1 MVQMGTTSIQTFAMT
16 SIVPRA
22 ARAAAFAFAIVAA
35 PAVSAQDGGRGLFGG
50 LFGQDQRPPQPVGQA
65 NDAELIVRIDRLE
78 RQLREQT
85 GAIEQLQYRN
95 QQLEQLVKRLQED
108 TEFRFQ
114 ELGSKGAART
124 PAPLVRPQA
133 PTVLGPVAPARRSDV
148 SEPNDGLT
156 AGTGRRSDAFDPAA
170 NQTAPGAPRV
180 LGSLPSTAGPESVS
194 RNPPPVIEAPPDVPL
209 ARAGGVPNLPTLGAN
224 AAGDPVARV
233 PGAALLAPPPPRN
246 PNATGA
252 QIAAVE
258 PPSNTPK
265 DTYDLAY
272 GYVLRKDYALAEDGF
287 RTFLRKFPGDRLVGD
302 ANYWLGESMFQ
313 RQRYRDA
320 AELFLAVTTKFEGSS
335 RAPDALL
342 RLGQSLV
349 ALGEK
354 EAGCAALGEVGRKY
368 PRASVSLKQGV
379 DREQKRAHC

>member
-1 MVQMGTTSIQTFAMT
+1 MS

-22 ARAAAFAFAIVAA
+22 AQAVAFACAIVVG
-35 PAVSAQDGGRGLFGG
+35 PALWAQDGGRGLFGG
-50 LFGQDQRPPQPVGQA
+50 IFSQDRPPQPVGQA
-65 NDAELIVRIDRLE
+65 SESDLVVRIDRLE
-78 RQLREQT
+78 RHIREMT
-85 GAIEQLQYRN
+85 GTIEQLQYRN

-124 PAPLVRPQA
+124 PAPAVRPQA
-133 PTVLGPVAPARRSDV
+133 PAAQGPMAPARRSDV
-148 SEPNDGLT
+148 SEPSEGPT
-156 AGTGRRSDAFDPAA
+156 AGTGRRSDAFDPIA
-170 NQTAPGAPRV
+170 NPTAPGAPRV
-180 LGSLPSTAGPESVS
+180 LGSVPAAGGPEAVS
-194 RNPPPVIEAPPDVPL
+194 RNPPPVIEAPPEVPIARGGSSPSL
-209 ARAGGVPNLPTLGAN
+209 AALG
-224 AAGDPVARV
+224 AGDPAARA
-233 PGAALLAPPPPRN
+233 PGTSPGSVLPPPPPRN

-252 QIAAVE
+252 QAAAVE

-320 AELFLAVTTKFEGSS
+320 AELFLAVTTKFETSS
-335 RAPDALL
+335 KAADALL

-368 PRASVSLKQGV
+368 PRASVGLKQGV
-379 DREQKRAHC
+379 DREQKRARC

>member
-1 MVQMGTTSIQTFAMT
+1 MVSLGTTSIQTFAMT

-22 ARAAAFAFAIVAA
+22 ACAAAFALAFAAA
-35 PAVSAQDGGRGLFGG
+35 PAVLAQDGGRGLFGG
-50 LFGQDQRPPQPVGQA
+50 IFSQEQRPPQPVGQA
-65 NDAELIVRIDRLE
+65 SDADLIVRIDRLE
-78 RQLREQT
+78 RQLREMT

-95 QQLEQLVKRLQED
+95 QQLEQLVKRQQED
-108 TEFRFQ
+108 SEFRFQ
-114 ELGSKGAART
+114 ELGSKGAVRS
-124 PAPLVRPQA
+124 PSRPQT
-133 PTVLGPVAPARRSDV
+133 PTVLGPAAPARRSDV
-148 SEPNDGLT
+148 LEPNDGPT
-156 AGTGRRSDAFDPAA
+156 AGAGRRSDAFDPAA
-170 NQTAPGAPRV
+170 NPNAPGAPRV
-180 LGSLPSTAGPESVS
+180 LGSLPGAAGPESVS
-194 RNPPPVIEAPPDVPL
+194 RNPPPVIAGPPDAPP
-209 ARAGGVPNLPTLGAN
+209 ARAGSPNFSTLGAN
-224 AAGDPVARV
+224 AAGDPAARA
-233 PGAALLAPPPPRN
+233 PGAASSGSLLPPPPPRN
-246 PNATGA
+246 PNATGG
-252 QIAAVE
+252 QVAAVE

-320 AELFLAVTTKFEGSS
+320 AELFLAVTTKFETSS
-335 RAPDALL
+335 KAADALL

-379 DREQKRAHC
+379 DREQKRARC

>member
-1 MVQMGTTSIQTFAMT
+1 MT
-16 SIVPRA
+16 SIVPRVV
-22 ARAAAFAFAIVAA
+22 RAAAFVCAVVVA
-35 PAVSAQDGGRGLFGG
+35 PAASAQDSGRGFFGG
-50 LFGQDQRPPQPVGQA
+50 IFPQDQRPPQPVGQA
-65 NDAELIVRIDRLE
+65 SDADSVVRIDRLE
-78 RQLREQT
+78 RQLRELT
-85 GAIEQLQYRN
+85 GTIEQLQYRN

-114 ELGSKGAART
+114 ELGSKGAGAART
-124 PAPLVRPQA
+124 AAPPLRPQA
-133 PTVLGPVAPARRSDV
+133 PAAQAPAGPARRSDV
-148 SEPNDGLT
+148 VEPSDGPT
-156 AGTGRRSDAFDPAA
+156 AGTGRRSDAFDPGA
-170 NQTAPGAPRV
+170 NPTAPGAPRV
-180 LGSLPSTAGPESVS
+180 LGSLPGAAGPESVS
-194 RNPPPVIEAPPDVPL
+194 RNPPPVIEAPSDVP
-209 ARAGGVPNLPTLGAN
+209 RAGAPANLSPLGAN
-224 AAGDPVARV
+224 AAGDPAARV
-233 PGAALLAPPPPRN
+233 PGAPTPANLLPPPPPRN

-252 QIAAVE
+252 QVAAVE

-272 GYVLRKDYALAEDGF
+272 GYVLRKDYAAAEDGF
-287 RTFLRKFPGDRLVGD
+287 RIFLRKYPGDRLVGD

-320 AELFLAVTTKFEGSS
+320 AELFLAVTTKFESS
-335 RAPDALL
+335 SKAPDALL

-368 PRASVSLKQGV
+368 PRASVTLKQGV

>member
-1 MVQMGTTSIQTFAMT
+1 M
-16 SIVPRA
+16 
-22 ARAAAFAFAIVAA
+22 
-35 PAVSAQDGGRGLFGG
+35 
-50 LFGQDQRPPQPVGQA
+50 
-65 NDAELIVRIDRLE
+65 RIDRLE
-78 RQLREQT
+78 RQLRELT
-85 GAIEQLQYRN
+85 GTIEQLQYRN

-114 ELGSKGAART
+114 ELGSKGTGAART
-124 PAPLVRPQA
+124 AAPPLRPQA
-133 PTVLGPVAPARRSDV
+133 SAAQTPAGPARRSDMV
-148 SEPNDGLT
+148 EPSDGPT
-156 AGTGRRSDAFDPAA
+156 AGTGRRSDAFDPGA
-170 NQTAPGAPRV
+170 NPTAPGAPRV
-180 LGSLPSTAGPESVS
+180 LGSLPGAAGPESVS
-194 RNPPPVIEAPPDVPL
+194 RNPPPVIEAPPDVP
-209 ARAGGVPNLPTLGAN
+209 RAGAPANLSPLGAN
-224 AAGDPVARV
+224 AAGDPAARV
-233 PGAALLAPPPPRN
+233 PGAPTPANLLPPPPPRN

-252 QIAAVE
+252 QVAAVE

-272 GYVLRKDYALAEDGF
+272 GYVLRKDYAAAEDGF
-287 RTFLRKFPGDRLVGD
+287 RIFLRKYPGDRLVGD

-320 AELFLAVTTKFEGSS
+320 AELFLAVTTKFESS
-335 RAPDALL
+335 SKAPDALL

-368 PRASVSLKQGV
+368 PRASVTLKQGV